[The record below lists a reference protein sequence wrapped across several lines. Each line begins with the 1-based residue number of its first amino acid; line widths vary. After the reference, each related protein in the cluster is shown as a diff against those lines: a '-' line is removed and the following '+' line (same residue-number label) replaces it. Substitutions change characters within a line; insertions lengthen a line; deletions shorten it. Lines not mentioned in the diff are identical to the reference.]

1 MIQLATYTVLAAA
14 LYFDIRERRI
24 PNAIVVCGAVA
35 GVLLQSLTPGAAGLS
50 MSVLGFATG
59 LVILLPLFAFG
70 KFGAGDVK
78 LLAALGA
85 LRGFSFIWRATLLG
99 ALAGGVIAVV
109 QMSMKRELSLS
120 VYGAVTQS
128 YRSTLTM
135 AYAPAIA
142 IGVLLADLG
151 VLPW

>member
-1 MIQLATYTVLAAA
+1 MIQITTYAVLLTA
-14 LYFDIRERRI
+14 LYFDLRERRI
-24 PNAIVVCGAVA
+24 PNALVLPCAAV
-35 GVLLQSLTPGAAGLS
+35 GMVLQTVMPGAAGLS
-50 MSVLGFATG
+50 ASLLGFIFG
-59 LVILLPLFAFG
+59 LAVLLPLFAFG

-99 ALAGGVIAVV
+99 ALAGGVIAVI
-109 QMSMKRELSLS
+109 QMSLKRELSIS
-120 VYGAVTQS
+120 VYGALTQS

-142 IGVLLADLG
+142 IGVLLAELG

>member
-1 MIQLATYTVLAAA
+1 MVKIATYLVLAAA
-14 LYFDIRERRI
+14 LYFDVRERRI
-24 PNAIVVCGAVA
+24 PNAVVLSCFIVGIAFQAV
-35 GVLLQSLTPGAAGLS
+35 LPSAAGLS
-50 MSVLGFATG
+50 SSLLGFAFG
-59 LVILLPLFAFG
+59 LAILLPLFALG

-99 ALAGGVIAVV
+99 ALAGGVMAVI
-109 QMSMKRELSLS
+109 QMSIKRELSLS
-120 VYGAVTQS
+120 VYGAATQG

>member
-1 MIQLATYTVLAAA
+1 MIRIATYLVLAAA
-14 LYFDIRERRI
+14 LYFDVRERRI
-24 PNAIVVCGAVA
+24 PNAVVLSCAIVGVA
-35 GVLLQSLTPGAAGLS
+35 LQGLLPSAAGLS
-50 MSVLGFATG
+50 SSLLGFVLGLA
-59 LVILLPLFAFG
+59 VLLPLFALG

-99 ALAGGVIAVV
+99 ALAGGVMAVV
-109 QMSMKRELSLS
+109 QMSMKRELSIS
-120 VYGAVTQS
+120 VYGVATQS
-128 YRSTLTM
+128 YRSALTM

>member
-1 MIQLATYTVLAAA
+1 MIKIATYVVLAAA
-14 LYFDIRERRI
+14 LYFDVRERRI
-24 PNAIVVCGAVA
+24 PNAVVMSCAILGVALQAAVPSA
-35 GVLLQSLTPGAAGLS
+35 VGLYSSL
-50 MSVLGFATG
+50 LGFVFG
-59 LVILLPLFAFG
+59 LAILLPLFAFG

-99 ALAGGVIAVV
+99 ALAGGVIAVI
-109 QMSMKRELSLS
+109 QMSLKRELSIS
-120 VYGAVTQS
+120 VYGALTQS

-142 IGVLLADLG
+142 IGVLLADVG

>member
-1 MIQLATYTVLAAA
+1 MIKLVTYTVLAVA
-14 LYFDIRERRI
+14 LYFDLRERRI
-24 PNAIVVCGAVA
+24 PNFL
-35 GVLLQSLTPGAAGLS
+35 VLSGAALGVILQA
-50 MSVLGFATG
+50 VLPGSFSLASSFAGFAFG
-59 LVILLPLFAFG
+59 LVILLPLFALG

-99 ALAGGVIAVV
+99 ALAGGGMAVI

-120 VYGAVTQS
+120 MYGAVTQS

-142 IGVLLADLG
+142 VGVLLADLG